1 LAYYLV
7 AHSLY
12 CDQTK
17 KRVSQM
23 IDLHTHTNFSD
34 GTDSPTQLIN
44 KALAAGI
51 SVLGLTDHDSIS
63 GWQEA
68 ITALRPG
75 ISLVPGAE
83 ISCQTPDGISVHILG
98 LLFDSENLELMSTMQ
113 ATRENRHGRMAKI
126 ITRLNEAGIEISM
139 QDVLDQLADGATLGR
154 PHLADALVKKGVVT
168 SRDEAFTQMLHNK
181 SKYYVSHY
189 SPLPEAAIKMIKA
202 AGGVSV
208 IAHPMASHRGR
219 TISLETFG
227 SLIDAGL
234 DGVEV
239 DHRDHSPDE
248 KTQLIELAKQNNLV
262 MTGAS
267 DYHGN
272 GKLNQLGEYVTM
284 PEQWERLEARAN
296 KRRVIKL

>member
-1 LAYYLV
+1 MV
-7 AHSLY
+7 
-12 CDQTK
+12 
-17 KRVSQM
+17 
-23 IDLHTHTNFSD
+23 IDLHTHTSYSD
-34 GTDSPTQLIN
+34 GTDTPAQLIN

-51 SVLGLTDHDSIS
+51 SIIGLTDHDSIS

-68 ITALRPG
+68 TDALRTG

-98 LLFDSENLELMSTMQ
+98 LLFDSNNSELMNTLEK
-113 ATRENRHGRMAKI
+113 TRENRHGRMEKI
-126 ITRLNEAGIEISM
+126 IARINEAGIDITM
-139 QDVLDQLADGATLGR
+139 DDVLEQLSDGATLGR
-154 PHLADALVKKGVVT
+154 PHLADAFVKKGIVA
-168 SRDEAFTQMLHNK
+168 SRDEAFTQMLHNN

-189 SPLPEAAIKMIKA
+189 SPTPETAIKLIKA

-219 TISLETFG
+219 TISLDTFG
-227 SLIDAGL
+227 SIIQAGL
-234 DGVEV
+234 DGIEV

-248 KTQLIELAKQNNLV
+248 KSQLIKLANESNLV

-272 GKLNQLGEYVTM
+272 GKLNTLGEYTTR
-284 PEQWERLEARAN
+284 PEQWEKLESRSNA
-296 KRRVIKL
+296 RRVISV

>member
-1 LAYYLV
+1 LI
-7 AHSLY
+7 
-12 CDQTK
+12 
-17 KRVSQM
+17 
-23 IDLHTHTNFSD
+23 IDLHTHSTYSD
-34 GTDSPTQLIN
+34 GTDKPSELIN

-51 SVLGLTDHDSIS
+51 TIIGLTDHDSIS

-68 ITALRPG
+68 TNSLRPG

-83 ISCQTPDGISVHILG
+83 ISCQTTDGISVHILG
-98 LLFDSENLELMSTMQ
+98 LLFDANNTELMSTLEK
-113 ATRENRHGRMAKI
+113 TRENRHGRMEKI
-126 ITRLNEAGIEISM
+126 IARINEAGIDITM
-139 QDVLDQLADGATLGR
+139 DDVLEQLSDGATLGR
-154 PHLADALVKKGVVT
+154 PHLADALVKKGVVAN
-168 SRDEAFTQMLHNK
+168 RDEAFTQMLHNN

-189 SPLPEAAIKMIKA
+189 SPTPESAIALIKA

-227 SLIDAGL
+227 SLIESGL
-234 DGVEV
+234 DGIEV

-248 KTQLIELAKQNNLV
+248 KMQLITLAKESDLV

-272 GKLNQLGEYVTM
+272 GKLNSLGEYTTN
-284 PEQWERLEARAN
+284 PEQWEKLEARADA
-296 KRRVIKL
+296 RRVIIV

>member
-1 LAYYLV
+1 
-7 AHSLY
+7 
-12 CDQTK
+12 
-17 KRVSQM
+17 M
-23 IDLHTHTNFSD
+23 IIDLHTHSTYSD
-34 GTDSPTQLIN
+34 GTDKPSELIN

-51 SVLGLTDHDSIS
+51 TIIGLTDHDSIG

-68 ITALRPG
+68 TASLRPG

-83 ISCQTPDGISVHILG
+83 ISCQTTDGISVHILG
-98 LLFDSENLELMSTMQ
+98 LLFDSSNSELMNTLEK
-113 ATRENRHGRMAKI
+113 TRENRHGRMEKI
-126 ITRLNEAGIEISM
+126 IARINEAGIDITMS
-139 QDVLDQLADGATLGR
+139 DVLAELSDGATLGR
-154 PHLADALVKKGVVT
+154 PHLADALVKKGVVA
-168 SRDEAFTQMLHNK
+168 SRDEAFTQMLHNN

-189 SPLPEAAIKMIKA
+189 SPTPEDAIALIKA

-227 SLIDAGL
+227 SLIDSGL
-234 DGVEV
+234 DGIEV

-248 KTQLIELAKQNNLV
+248 KKQLISLANGSNLI

-272 GKLNQLGEYVTM
+272 GKLNSLGEYTTN
-284 PEQWERLEARAN
+284 PDQWQRLEARAN
-296 KRRVIKL
+296 ARRVITV

>member
-1 LAYYLV
+1 LV
-7 AHSLY
+7 
-12 CDQTK
+12 
-17 KRVSQM
+17 
-23 IDLHTHTNFSD
+23 IDLHTHTSYSD
-34 GTDSPTQLIN
+34 GTDTPAQLIN

-51 SVLGLTDHDSIS
+51 SIIGLTDHDSIS

-68 ITALRPG
+68 TDALRTG

-98 LLFDSENLELMSTMQ
+98 LLFDSNNSELMSTLEK
-113 ATRENRHGRMAKI
+113 TRENRHGRMGKI
-126 ITRLNEAGIEISM
+126 IARINEAGIDITM
-139 QDVLDQLADGATLGR
+139 DDVLEQLSDGATLGR
-154 PHLADALVKKGVVT
+154 PHLADALVKKGIVA
-168 SRDEAFTQMLHNK
+168 SRDEAFTQMLHNN

-189 SPLPEAAIKMIKA
+189 SPTPEAAIKLIKA

-219 TISLETFG
+219 TISLDTFG
-227 SLIDAGL
+227 SIIQAGL
-234 DGVEV
+234 DGIEV

-248 KTQLIELAKQNNLV
+248 KSQLIKLANESNLV

-272 GKLNQLGEYVTM
+272 GKLNTLGEYTTK
-284 PEQWERLEARAN
+284 PEQWEKLESRSNA
-296 KRRVIKL
+296 RRVISV

>member
-1 LAYYLV
+1 MV
-7 AHSLY
+7 
-12 CDQTK
+12 
-17 KRVSQM
+17 

-34 GTDSPTQLIN
+34 GTDTPTELIN

-51 SVLGLTDHDSIS
+51 TTIGLTDHDSIG

-68 ITALRPG
+68 TSALRGG

-83 ISCQTPDGISVHILG
+83 ISCQTTDGISVHILG
-98 LLFDSENLELMSTMQ
+98 LLFDSNNSQLMNTLEK
-113 ATRENRHGRMAKI
+113 TRENRHGRMEKI
-126 ITRLNEAGIEISM
+126 IARINEAGIDISM
-139 QDVLDQLADGATLGR
+139 ADVLEQLSDGATLGR
-154 PHLADALVKKGVVT
+154 PHLADALVKKGVVA
-168 SRDEAFTQMLHNK
+168 SRDEAFSQMLHNN

-189 SPLPEAAIKMIKA
+189 SPSPEDAIKLIKA

-219 TISLETFG
+219 IISLDTFG
-227 SLIDAGL
+227 SLITAGL
-234 DGVEV
+234 DGIEV

-248 KTQLIELAKQNNLV
+248 KAQLITLAKESNLV

-272 GKLNQLGEYVTM
+272 GKLNQLGEYITE
-284 PEQWERLEARAN
+284 PSQWKKLEERATA
-296 KRRVIKL
+296 RRVISF

>member
-1 LAYYLV
+1 M
-7 AHSLY
+7 
-12 CDQTK
+12 T
-17 KRVSQM
+17 
-23 IDLHTHTNFSD
+23 IDLHTHSTYSD
-34 GTDSPTQLIN
+34 GTDKPSELIN

-51 SVLGLTDHDSIS
+51 TIIGLTDHDSIG

-68 ITALRPG
+68 TASLRPG

-83 ISCQTPDGISVHILG
+83 ISCQTTDGISVHILG
-98 LLFDSENLELMSTMQ
+98 LLFDSSNSELMNTLEK
-113 ATRENRHGRMAKI
+113 TRENRHGRMEKI
-126 ITRLNEAGIEISM
+126 IARINEAGIDITMS
-139 QDVLDQLADGATLGR
+139 DVLAELSDGATLGR
-154 PHLADALVKKGVVT
+154 PHLADALVKKGVVA
-168 SRDEAFTQMLHNK
+168 SRDEAFTQMLHNN

-189 SPLPEAAIKMIKA
+189 SPTPEAAIALIKA

-227 SLIDAGL
+227 SLIDSGL
-234 DGVEV
+234 DGIEV

-248 KTQLIELAKQNNLV
+248 KKQLISLANGSNLV

-272 GKLNQLGEYVTM
+272 GKLNSLGEYTTN
-284 PEQWERLEARAN
+284 PDQWQRLESRAN
-296 KRRVIKL
+296 ARRVITV

>member
-1 LAYYLV
+1 
-7 AHSLY
+7 
-12 CDQTK
+12 
-17 KRVSQM
+17 M

-284 PEQWERLEARAN
+284 PEQWERLESRAN

>member
-1 LAYYLV
+1 
-7 AHSLY
+7 
-12 CDQTK
+12 
-17 KRVSQM
+17 M

-68 ITALRPG
+68 VTALRPG

-154 PHLADALVKKGVVT
+154 PHLADALVKKGVVA

>member
-1 LAYYLV
+1 LV
-7 AHSLY
+7 
-12 CDQTK
+12 
-17 KRVSQM
+17 
-23 IDLHTHTNFSD
+23 IDLHTHTSYSD
-34 GTDSPTQLIN
+34 GTDTPAQLIN

-51 SVLGLTDHDSIS
+51 SIIGLTDHDSIS

-68 ITALRPG
+68 TDALRTG

-98 LLFDSENLELMSTMQ
+98 LLFDSNNSELINTLEK
-113 ATRENRHGRMAKI
+113 TRENRHGRMEKI
-126 ITRLNEAGIEISM
+126 IARINEAGIDITM
-139 QDVLDQLADGATLGR
+139 DDVLEQLSDGATLGR
-154 PHLADALVKKGVVT
+154 PHLADALVKKGIVA
-168 SRDEAFTQMLHNK
+168 SRDEAFTQMLHNN

-189 SPLPEAAIKMIKA
+189 SPTPEAAIKLIKA

-227 SLIDAGL
+227 SIIQAGL
-234 DGVEV
+234 DGIEV
-239 DHRDHSPDE
+239 DHRDHSPEE
-248 KTQLIELAKQNNLV
+248 KSQLIKLANESNLV

-272 GKLNQLGEYVTM
+272 GKLNTLGEYTTK
-284 PEQWERLEARAN
+284 PEQWEKLESRSNA
-296 KRRVIKL
+296 RRVISV

>member
-1 LAYYLV
+1 
-7 AHSLY
+7 
-12 CDQTK
+12 
-17 KRVSQM
+17 M

-75 ISLVPGAE
+75 ISLVPGSE
-83 ISCQTPDGISVHILG
+83 ISCQTSDGISVHILW
-98 LLFDSENLELMSTMQ
+98 LLFYSENLELMGTMQ

-126 ITRLNEAGIEISM
+126 ITRLNEAGIDISM
-139 QDVLDQLADGATLGR
+139 QDVLDQLAEGATLGR
-154 PHLADALVKKGVVT
+154 PHLADALVKKGVVA

-189 SPLPEAAIKMIKA
+189 SPLPEVAIKMIKA

-239 DHRDHSPDE
+239 DHRDHSLDE
-248 KTQLIELAKQNNLV
+248 KTQLIELAKQNDLV

>member
-1 LAYYLV
+1 L
-7 AHSLY
+7 
-12 CDQTK
+12 K
-17 KRVSQM
+17 
-23 IDLHTHTNFSD
+23 IDLHTHSTYSD
-34 GTDSPTQLIN
+34 GTDKPSELIN

-51 SVLGLTDHDSIS
+51 TVIGLTDHDSIS

-68 ITALRPG
+68 TASLRPG

-83 ISCQTPDGISVHILG
+83 ISCQTTDGISVHILG
-98 LLFDSENLELMSTMQ
+98 LLFDSSNSELMNTLEK
-113 ATRENRHGRMAKI
+113 TRENRHGRMEKI
-126 ITRLNEAGIEISM
+126 IARISEAGIDITM
-139 QDVLDQLADGATLGR
+139 NDVLAQLSDGATLGR
-154 PHLADALVKKGVVT
+154 PHLADALVKKGVVA
-168 SRDEAFTQMLHNK
+168 SRDEAFTQMLHNN

-189 SPLPEAAIKMIKA
+189 SPTPEDAIALIKA

-227 SLIDAGL
+227 SLIDSGL
-234 DGVEV
+234 DGIEV

-248 KTQLIELAKQNNLV
+248 KKQLIALANGSNLV

-272 GKLNQLGEYVTM
+272 GKLNSLGEYTTN
-284 PEQWERLEARAN
+284 PDQWERLESRAN
-296 KRRVIKL
+296 ARRVITV

>member
-1 LAYYLV
+1 
-7 AHSLY
+7 
-12 CDQTK
+12 
-17 KRVSQM
+17 M
-23 IDLHTHTNFSD
+23 IIDLHTHSTYSD
-34 GTDSPTQLIN
+34 GTDTPSELIN

-51 SVLGLTDHDSIS
+51 SIIGLTDHDSVS

-68 ITALRPG
+68 TKALRSG

-83 ISCQTPDGISVHILG
+83 ISCQTSDGISVHILG
-98 LLFDSENLELMSTMQ
+98 LLFDANNSELMNTLEK
-113 ATRENRHGRMAKI
+113 TRENRHGRMEKI
-126 ITRLNEAGIEISM
+126 IARINEAGIDITM
-139 QDVLDQLADGATLGR
+139 NDVLEQLSDGATLGR
-154 PHLADALVKKGVVT
+154 PHLADALVKKGVVA
-168 SRDEAFTQMLHNK
+168 SRDEAFAQMLHNN

-189 SPLPEAAIKMIKA
+189 SPTPEAAIALIKA

-227 SLIDAGL
+227 SLIESGL
-234 DGVEV
+234 DGIEV

-248 KTQLIELAKQNNLV
+248 KMQLITLAKESNLV

-272 GKLNQLGEYVTM
+272 GKLNSLGEYTTN
-284 PEQWERLEARAN
+284 PEQWEKLESRAN
-296 KRRVIKL
+296 ARRVIAV

>member
-1 LAYYLV
+1 
-7 AHSLY
+7 
-12 CDQTK
+12 
-17 KRVSQM
+17 M
-23 IDLHTHTNFSD
+23 IIDLHTHSTYSD
-34 GTDSPTQLIN
+34 GTDKPSELIN

-51 SVLGLTDHDSIS
+51 TIIGLTDHDSIG

-68 ITALRPG
+68 TASLRPG

-83 ISCQTPDGISVHILG
+83 VSCQTTDGISVHILG
-98 LLFDSENLELMSTMQ
+98 LLFDSSNSELMNTLEK
-113 ATRENRHGRMAKI
+113 TRENRHGRMEKI
-126 ITRLNEAGIEISM
+126 IARINEAGIDITMS
-139 QDVLDQLADGATLGR
+139 DVLAELSDGATLGR
-154 PHLADALVKKGVVT
+154 PHLADALVKKGVVA
-168 SRDEAFTQMLHNK
+168 SRDEAFTQMLHNN

-189 SPLPEAAIKMIKA
+189 SPTPEDAIALIKA

-227 SLIDAGL
+227 SLIDSGL
-234 DGVEV
+234 DGIEV

-248 KTQLIELAKQNNLV
+248 KKQLIALASGSNLV

-272 GKLNQLGEYVTM
+272 GKLNSLGEYTTN
-284 PEQWERLEARAN
+284 PDQWQRLEARAN
-296 KRRVIKL
+296 ARRVITV